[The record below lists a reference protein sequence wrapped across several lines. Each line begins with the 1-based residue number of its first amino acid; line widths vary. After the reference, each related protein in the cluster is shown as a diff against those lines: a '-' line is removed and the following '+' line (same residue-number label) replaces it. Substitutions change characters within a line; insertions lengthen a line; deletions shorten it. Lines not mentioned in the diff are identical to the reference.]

1 MNSAQK
7 EISDLLKEQQNFDI
21 SKYDEIFYFKSLTN
35 RLSTT
40 NCNNEDEYLKLLDNN
55 TIEINNLIQSLF
67 VSYSEF
73 FRNSLTFSVLEH
85 EVLPTLI
92 RRKLIDNQQEIRIWS
107 AACAGGQEAYSL
119 AILFKEMNVREKI
132 NIRIFATD
140 HSENEIEKAQ
150 KGHFCYSDLSQVS
163 LKRLD
168 KWFIKEGETYK
179 IKDELKDIIHFSVFD
194 LLEKHSQCPPASIFC
209 DFDLIICANILF
221 YYKPDV
227 RKEIILKMKKSL
239 SEIGYL
245 VTGETEREMLLQYN
259 FQEVFPKSSI
269 FKTK

>member
-1 MNSAQK
+1 MYTNHN
-7 EISDLLKEQQNFDI
+7 ESDNF
-21 SKYDEIFYFKSLTN
+21 
-35 RLSTT
+35 
-40 NCNNEDEYLKLLDNN
+40 
-55 TIEINNLIQSLF
+55 IQSLF

-85 EVLPTLI
+85 EVLPSLI
-92 RRKLIDNQQEIRIWS
+92 SKKLADNQQEVRIWS

-119 AILFKEMNVREKI
+119 AILFKEMNFRQKI

-140 HSENEIEKAQ
+140 HSEKEIEKAK
-150 KGHFCYSDLSQVS
+150 KGYFCYSDLNQIS

-179 IKDELKDIIHFSVFD
+179 VKEELKEIIDFSVFD
-194 LLEKHSQCPPASIFC
+194 LLDKHSQCPPASIFC

-221 YYKPDV
+221 YYKPDI
-227 RKEIILKMKKSL
+227 RKEIIMKMRKSL
-239 SEIGYL
+239 SEIGYF
-245 VTGETEREMLLQYN
+245 VTGEIEREILTQYK

-269 FKTK
+269 FKIK